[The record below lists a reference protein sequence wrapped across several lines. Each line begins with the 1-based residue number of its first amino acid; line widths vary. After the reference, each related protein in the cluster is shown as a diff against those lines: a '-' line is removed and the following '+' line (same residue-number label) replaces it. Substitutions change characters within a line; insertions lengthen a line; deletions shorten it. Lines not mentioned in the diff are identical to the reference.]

1 MNKQYDKHY
10 FDRWYR
16 NSKHERNSPALLERK
31 VHMAVSLA
39 EYYLERPIRS
49 VLDVGCGE
57 AVWRA
62 PLLKIRPK
70 LNYRGVDS
78 SEYAVSRF
86 GRTRNIAFAD
96 FGQLEQLRFGAP
108 VDLLVCSDVMH
119 YIPDAQLKRGLK
131 GFAEL
136 CGGLAFL
143 EIWSKEDDIIGD
155 KIGFIERPAKWYRN
169 QFAKAGFIG
178 CGSHGY
184 LSTELHTAAAALEV
198 LR

>member
-1 MNKQYDKHY
+1 MSKHYDLAY

-39 EYYLERPIRS
+39 EYYLERPIRT

-131 GFAEL
+131 GFPEL

-169 QFAKAGFIG
+169 QFAKAGFTG
-178 CGSHGY
+178 CGSHSY
-184 LSTELHTAAAALEV
+184 LSTELHTSAAALEV

>member
-1 MNKQYDKHY
+1 MNKQYDKSY

-39 EYYLERPIRS
+39 EYYLERTIRT

-70 LNYRGVDS
+70 LDYRGVDS

-119 YIPDAQLKRGLK
+119 YIPDAELKRGLK
-131 GFAEL
+131 GFSEHF
-136 CGGLAFL
+136 GGLAFL
-143 EIWSKEDDIIGD
+143 ELLSKEDDIMGD
-155 KIGFIERPAKWYRN
+155 KIGFIERPAKWYRK
-169 QFAKAGFIG
+169 QFSKAGFNG

-184 LSTELHTAAAALEV
+184 LSVELHTAAAALEV
-198 LR
+198 I